1 MISELIPQ
9 TSPAMIASFHSKAQT
24 VPEIFKWSHILK
36 QKSQIIK
43 REASGKHAVYSVV
56 YFWIS
61 EEKNCWLML
70 MVWIMSKMQ

>member
-56 YFWIS
+56 YF
-61 EEKNCWLML
+61 
-70 MVWIMSKMQ
+70 